1 MPRRRKWSRLG
12 ARGLR
17 SAADLGSDMEL
28 AAKELERRRQSHIR
42 QERILTQ
49 ATAEVTQVWAEI
61 EEKLL
66 DAQASSF
73 GDQEIRELRRYATE
87 ERISALGSVSFARV
101 SDDTSGIYKPIYEI
115 VREMADIQVEVFDAV
130 LRACD
135 SRQPGDLDSAIASA
149 RYCQSLGEQ
158 ALMMI
163 PELSQ
168 QRKQRERNVWRGC
181 FWGCVGIMGL
191 GLILFVV
198 LVILLTPAGGGN
210 RYGV

>member
-1 MPRRRKWSRLG
+1 MPRRRNWARWG

-17 SAADLGSDMEL
+17 SAADFGSDMEA
-28 AAKELERRRQSHIR
+28 AAKELERRQRAHIR

-49 ATAEVTQVWAEI
+49 ATAEVTQVWAGI

-101 SDDTSGIYKPIYEI
+101 SDGASGIYKPVYDI
-115 VREMADIQVEVFDAV
+115 VREMADIGVEVFDAV

-135 SRQPGDLDSAIASA
+135 SRDPGSLDSAIASA

-158 ALMMI
+158 ALMLI

-168 QRKQRERNVWRGC
+168 QRKQRERNFWRGC
-181 FWGCVGIMGL
+181 VLGCVGVVFGTVL
-191 GLILFVV
+191 LFFL
-198 LVILLTPAGGGN
+198 LVAAVAASSG
-210 RYGV
+210 

>member
-1 MPRRRKWSRLG
+1 MPRRRNWARLG
-12 ARGLR
+12 SKGLR
-17 SAADLGSDMEL
+17 SASDLGSDLEA
-28 AAKELERRRQSHIR
+28 AAKELERRRQAHIR

-49 ATAEVTQVWAEI
+49 ATTEVTQVWARV

-101 SDDTSGIYKPIYEI
+101 SDGASGIYKPVYDI
-115 VREMADIQVEVFDAV
+115 VREMADIQVEVFDTV

-135 SRQPGDLDSAIASA
+135 SRDPGALDSAIASA

-158 ALMMI
+158 ALMLI

-168 QRKQRERNVWRGC
+168 QRKQRERNLWRGC
-181 FWGCVGIMGL
+181 FWGFVGVMGL
-191 GLILFVV
+191 GLILFFALIA
-198 LVILLTPAGGGN
+198 LVDIG
-210 RYGV
+210 

>member
-1 MPRRRKWSRLG
+1 MPRRRNWARLG
-12 ARGLR
+12 SRGLR
-17 SAADLGSDMEL
+17 SAANLGSDMEA
-28 AAKELERRRQSHIR
+28 AAKELERRQQAHIR

-49 ATAEVTQVWAEI
+49 ATTEVTQVWAGI

-101 SDDTSGIYKPIYEI
+101 SDGASGIYKPVYDI
-115 VREMADIQVEVFDAV
+115 VREMADIGVEVFDAV

-135 SRQPGDLDSAIASA
+135 SRDPGALDSAIASA

-158 ALMMI
+158 ALMLI

-168 QRKQRERNVWRGC
+168 QRKQRERNLWRGC
-181 FWGCVGIMGL
+181 VLGCVGVVFGAVL
-191 GLILFVV
+191 LFV
-198 LVILLTPAGGGN
+198 LLAVFISTSSG
-210 RYGV
+210 

>member
-1 MPRRRKWSRLG
+1 MPRRRNWARLG
-12 ARGLR
+12 SRGLR
-17 SAADLGSDMEL
+17 SAANLGSDIEE
-28 AAKELERRRQSHIR
+28 AAKELERRQQAHIR

-49 ATAEVTQVWAEI
+49 ATAEVTQVWAGI

-101 SDDTSGIYKPIYEI
+101 SDGASGIYKPVYDI

-135 SRQPGDLDSAIASA
+135 SRDPRALDSAIASA

-158 ALMMI
+158 ALMLI

-168 QRKQRERNVWRGC
+168 QRKQRERNLWRGC
-181 FWGCVGIMGL
+181 VLGCVGVVFGAVL
-191 GLILFVV
+191 LFV
-198 LVILLTPAGGGN
+198 LLAVFIGTSSG
-210 RYGV
+210 

>member
-1 MPRRRKWSRLG
+1 MPRRRNWARLG
-12 ARGLR
+12 SRGLR
-17 SAADLGSDMEL
+17 SAANLGSDMEA
-28 AAKELERRRQSHIR
+28 AAKELERRQQAHIR

-49 ATAEVTQVWAEI
+49 ATTEVTQVWAGI

-101 SDDTSGIYKPIYEI
+101 SDGASGIYKPVYDI

-135 SRQPGDLDSAIASA
+135 SRDPGALDSAIASA

-158 ALMMI
+158 ALMLI

-168 QRKQRERNVWRGC
+168 QRKQRERNLWRGC
-181 FWGCVGIMGL
+181 VLGCVGVVFGAVL
-191 GLILFVV
+191 LFFILVAAV
-198 LVILLTPAGGGN
+198 ATSSG
-210 RYGV
+210 

>member
-1 MPRRRKWSRLG
+1 MPRRRNWARLG
-12 ARGLR
+12 SRGLR
-17 SAADLGSDMEL
+17 SAANLGSDMEA
-28 AAKELERRRQSHIR
+28 AAKELERRQQAHIR

-49 ATAEVTQVWAEI
+49 ATTEVTQVWAGI

-101 SDDTSGIYKPIYEI
+101 SDGASGIYKPVYDI

-135 SRQPGDLDSAIASA
+135 SRDPRALDSAIASA

-158 ALMMI
+158 ALMLI

-168 QRKQRERNVWRGC
+168 QRKQRERNLWRGC
-181 FWGCVGIMGL
+181 VLGCVGVVFGAVL
-191 GLILFVV
+191 LFV
-198 LVILLTPAGGGN
+198 LLAVFIGTSSG
-210 RYGV
+210 